1 MRVRFEQVE
10 SREKESALIRATEKT
25 ADILNAIDL
34 LENGSGGI
42 SVTKDRS
49 T

>member
-25 ADILNAIDL
+25 ADILNAIYLIGINRQEECVLNADL
-34 LENGSGGI
+34 
-42 SVTKDRS
+42 
-49 T
+49 